1 MREYELEILEQYDMK
16 INGTRKVRGA
26 FFCDTNEGTML
37 LKETKMSDRR
47 APFFYKMLLKLKDMD
62 GFAVELP
69 IRNKEDSFIS
79 ISKDGRKYMLK
90 KWFMGRECDVH
101 KEKEMIIA
109 AKKLAS
115 LHNAMQCGQEQ
126 EELCGVSAGR
136 HLKEEILCH
145 NRELKKVRSYIR
157 SKSKKG
163 KFEYLYLQYFEEM
176 YEQAQNTID
185 RLEESEY
192 EMLYKESI
200 NKKKLVHGDYNY
212 HNILVLPE
220 RPVGNIRA
228 EEKEAE
234 LAVTGFEH
242 FCVDVQAQDLYYFLR
257 KVLEK
262 YRWDVKVGDALLK
275 AYDSIRPLSD
285 AEMEFI
291 AIRLSYPEKF
301 WKTASGYYRS
311 NKAWTSEKNVEK
323 LFATVAETEEKM
335 WLLRNLFMLG
345 L

>member
-1 MREYELEILEQYDMK
+1 MREYELEILEQYDIK

-47 APFFYKMLLKLKDMD
+47 APFFYKMLLQLRDTD
-62 GFAVELP
+62 GFEVELP
-69 IRNKEDSFIS
+69 VKNKEDSFIS
-79 ISKDGRKYMLK
+79 ISNDGRKYMLK
-90 KWFMGRECDVH
+90 KWFVGRECDVH
-101 KEKEMIIA
+101 KEKEMI
-109 AKKLAS
+109 LAVKQLAR
-115 LHNAMQCGQEQ
+115 LHNAMQWKEEQ
-126 EELCGVSAGR
+126 ELCAISAGR

-157 SKSKKG
+157 GKVKKG
-163 KFEYLYLQYFEEM
+163 KFEYLYLQYFEKM
-176 YEQAQNTID
+176 FEQAQNTID
-185 RLEESEY
+185 KLGESQY
-192 EMLYKESI
+192 ETLYKESI
-200 NKKKLVHGDYNY
+200 EQKRLVHGDYNY

-220 RPVGNIRA
+220 RPMGMVRL
-228 EEKEAE
+228 EDKEAE

-242 FCVDVQAQDLYYFLR
+242 FCMDVQAQDLYYFLR

-262 YRWDVKVGDALLK
+262 YHWDVRVGDALLK
-275 AYDSIRPLSD
+275 AYDSVRLLSE
-285 AEMEFI
+285 AELEFI

-323 LFATVAETEEKM
+323 LFGTVTETEEKTRF
-335 WLLRNLFMLG
+335 LRNLFVFRS
-345 L
+345 